1 VTRTSLYTVIG
12 VLAAIAIALGIYIA
26 YQQSQQP
33 SLEIK
38 VDNNG
43 ISVNGNG

>member
-1 VTRTSLYTVIG
+1 MTRTSLYAVIG

-33 SLEIK
+33 SLQIK
-38 VDNNG
+38 VDKSG
-43 ISVNGNG
+43 ISVDGNG

>member
-1 VTRTSLYTVIG
+1 MTRTSLYALIG
-12 VLAAIAIALGIYIA
+12 VLAAVAIALGIYIA

-33 SLEIK
+33 SLQIK
-38 VDNNG
+38 VDTNG

>member
-1 VTRTSLYTVIG
+1 VTRTSLYAMIG
-12 VLAAIAIALGIYIA
+12 VLAAIAIALGIYVA

-33 SLEIK
+33 SLQIK